1 LGDDA
6 IRRRY
11 DMFKFSKEQQIFE
24 IDRVKVGGQPGQLP
38 TVLVGSIFYSGHRI
52 VTDPRH
58 GQFDRQQ
65 AEELLDQEEAMSQQ
79 TGNPRIIDVN
89 AEFAEAMLRY
99 VDFVA
104 EKTDAPFLIDSPV
117 AEVSLAALRHVEEV
131 GLANRAIFNSINP
144 GTKPEEL
151 RAISEAGLEA
161 AIVLTFNSRRPT
173 IDGRMAILEGRE
185 TGKSLLAL
193 AREAGITKTLVDVS
207 VLDVPDPGPVSRAIY
222 MVKERYGLPA
232 GGGLHNAIG
241 MWRNYKELDQPTSLI
256 ASSVAN
262 AMPIALGADFL
273 LYGPMRNATTVFTAC
288 ALADA
293 YVAYAMRQQYR
304 MSPLTR
310 EHPLYKIFKP

>member
-1 LGDDA
+1 
-6 IRRRY
+6 
-11 DMFKFSKEQQIFE
+11 MFKFTREQQIFE

-38 TVLVGSIFYSGHRI
+38 TVLIGSIFYSGHRI

-58 GQFDRQQ
+58 GRFDRQQ
-65 AEELLDQEEAMSQQ
+65 AEALLAQEEEVSLQ

-89 AEFAEAMLRY
+89 AEFGEAMLRY
-99 VDFVA
+99 IDFIA
-104 EKTDAPFLIDSPV
+104 EKTDSPFLIDSPV

-131 GLANRAIFNSINP
+131 GLTNRAIFNSINP
-144 GTKPEEL
+144 STKPEEL
-151 RAISEAGLEA
+151 RAISEAGLES

-185 TGKSLLAL
+185 TGKSLLEL
-193 AREAGITKTLVDVS
+193 SREAGITKPLVDVS
-207 VLDVPDPGPVSRAIY
+207 VLDVPDPGPVSLTIY
-222 MVKERYGLPA
+222 LVKKGFGLPA

-241 MWRNYKELDQPTSLI
+241 MWRNYKELDQTTSLI
-256 ASSVAN
+256 ASSVVN
-262 AMPIALGADFL
+262 TMPIALGADFL
-273 LYGPMRNATTVFTAC
+273 LYGPMRNAIAVFTAC

-304 MSPLTR
+304 ISPLTR

>member
-1 LGDDA
+1 
-6 IRRRY
+6 
-11 DMFKFSKEQQIFE
+11 MFKFSSEQQIFE

-52 VTDPRH
+52 VTDSRH
-58 GQFDRQQ
+58 GRFDRQQ
-65 AEELLDQEEAMSQQ
+65 AEDLLDQEETMAQQ
-79 TGNPRIIDVN
+79 TGNPRMIDVN

-99 VDFVA
+99 VDFIA
-104 EKTDAPFLIDSPV
+104 EKTDVPFLIDSPV

-131 GLANRAIFNSINP
+131 GLANRAVFNSINP
-144 GTKPEEL
+144 STQPEEL
-151 RAISEAGLEA
+151 RAISEAGVEA

-173 IDGRMAILEGRE
+173 IDGRMAILTGGE
-185 TGKSLLAL
+185 TGTSLLEL

-222 MVKERYGLPA
+222 RVKEGFGLPA

-256 ASSVAN
+256 AN
-262 AMPIALGADFL
+262 AVVNTMPIALGADFL

-304 MSPLTR
+304 MGPLTR